1 MESEKDHPDGG
12 KLDVRVKYGHRRN
25 VCLCEKT
32 PPATYDP
39 AALELSSP
47 GLAAGSVALACD
59 DMVAKHFKY
68 EKVPDNW
75 AKDNWWVILIW
86 VSFAGCF
93 FIPCVRGYYAR
104 KKAES
109 APVAPAV
116 AGGEGGQPV
125 YAATVVPQQG
135 AQPVYAATVVPQQ
148 QQTISV
154 TIPPGAQPGSY
165 LTVRSAWKSN
175 FGRPRWR
182 PTSLVDFHI
191 GAVTGRPHRPS
202 RHPARRRARRHGP
215 GGGAAVNFTWTC
227 T

>member
-39 AALELSSP
+39 EALELSSP

-68 EKVPDNW
+68 EKMPNTW

-86 VSFAGCF
+86 VIFGGC
-93 FIPCVRGYYAR
+93 ICGSLCPVLIASATNL
-104 KKAES
+104 KAES

-116 AGGEGGQPV
+116 AGGAGGQPV

-135 AQPVYAATVVPQQ
+135 EQPVYAATVVPQQ

-175 FGRPRWR
+175 FGRPRGD
-182 PTSLVDFHI
+182 L
-191 GAVTGRPHRPS
+191 PHWLI
-202 RHPARRRARRHGP
+202 
-215 GGGAAVNFTWTC
+215 FT
-227 T
+227 

>member
-148 QQTISV
+148 QTISA
-154 TIPPGAQPGSY
+154 TIPPDAQPGSH
-165 LTVRSAWKSN
+165 LRRRCRTAAPSKS
-175 FGRPRWR
+175 
-182 PTSLVDFHI
+182 
-191 GAVTGRPHRPS
+191 PS
-202 RHPARRRARRHGP
+202 RPAPCPAARP
-215 GGGAAVNFTWTC
+215 GGGAAVNFTWT
-227 T
+227 

>member
-1 MESEKDHPDGG
+1 
-12 KLDVRVKYGHRRN
+12 
-25 VCLCEKT
+25 
-32 PPATYDP
+32 
-39 AALELSSP
+39 
-47 GLAAGSVALACD
+47 
-59 DMVAKHFKY
+59 MVAKHFKY

-135 AQPVYAATVVPQQ
+135 AVYAATVVPQQ

-154 TIPPGAQPGSY
+154 TIPPDAQPGSY
-165 LTVRSAWKSN
+165 LTVRRSAWKSN
-175 FGRPRWR
+175 FRRPHSR
-182 PTSLVDFHI
+182 VDFHT
-191 GAVTGRPHRPS
+191 GAVAGRPHRPS

-215 GGGAAVNFTWTC
+215 GGGAAVTINIS
-227 T
+227 

>member
-1 MESEKDHPDGG
+1 MQSEKDHPDGG

-39 AALELSSP
+39 EALELSSP

-59 DMVAKHFKY
+59 DMVAKHYKY
-68 EKVPDNW
+68 EKVPENW
-75 AKDNWWVILIW
+75 AKDNWWTILFIIIF
-86 VSFAGCF
+86 VGCF
-93 FIPCVRGYYAR
+93 FVPCIRGYYAR

-116 AGGEGGQPV
+116 AGSEGGPPV

-135 AQPVYAATVVPQQ
+135 AQPVYAAAVVPQ

-154 TIPPGAQPGSY
+154 TIPPDAQPGSY
-165 LTVRSAWKSN
+165 LTAPLPD
-175 FGRPRWR
+175 GRTVQVAIP
-182 PTSLVDFHI
+182 P
-191 GAVTGRPHRPS
+191 GAV
-202 RHPARRRARRHGP
+202 P
-215 GGGAAVNFTWTC
+215 GGTVQVAVPP
-227 T
+227 